1 MDFVQVAK
9 SIFFNI
15 SKNREKPRKIGL
27 FITKLLKKVYEKGC
41 FIPKIILKLLHK
53 WYKVVES
60 GLKR

>member
-1 MDFVQVAK
+1 MKKMDFAQVAK
-9 SIFFNI
+9 SIF
-15 SKNREKPRKIGL
+15 